1 MRTLAIGLYIL
12 FILFVKAHVFRVDL
26 DIVTNLMRYLE
37 NDGNHIDVKL
47 LIQYEEMF
55 QVYPHCSV

>member
-12 FILFVKAHVFRVDL
+12 FILFVKAHVCRVDL
-26 DIVTNLMRYLE
+26 EVVTNLMRYFE
-37 NDGNHIDVKL
+37 NDGSHSDMKP

-55 QVYPHCSV
+55 QVYLH